1 MKPRGPSPA
10 QVRDEVVRAAGP
22 RGPKLYDR
30 IVRAAEALD
39 ADREKEALK
48 LLRPVLTAIP
58 QVPTVHELMG
68 VALYRSGRYA
78 QAAEELEQYVAGA
91 RAVDQH
97 PVLMDCYRAEREWKR
112 VDRLWRELSAVS
124 AAPEVVAEGRIV
136 LAGSLA
142 DRGRVREAIAML
154 ARRGGDVK
162 DPKEHHLR
170 VWYALA
176 DLEERVGNLP
186 RARTLFERVSR
197 RDPDFADVME
207 RLLALG

>member
-1 MKPRGPSPA
+1 M
-10 QVRDEVVRAAGP
+10 RDAVVHAAGP
-22 RGPKLYDR
+22 RGTKLYDQLS
-30 IVRAAEALD
+30 RAAEALD

-48 LLRPVLTAIP
+48 LLRPLVSALP

-68 VALYRSGRYA
+68 VALYRAGRYRD
-78 QAAEELEQYVAGA
+78 AAEELEQYVSGA

-97 PVLMDCYRAEREWKR
+97 PTLMDCYRAEREWKR
-112 VDRLWRELSAVS
+112 VDRLWKELSSVS

-142 DRGRVREAIAML
+142 DRGRVREAIALL

-162 DPKEHHLR
+162 NPKDHHLR

-176 DLEERVGNLP
+176 DLEERAGNLP
-186 RARTLFERVSR
+186 RARALFERVSAE
-197 RDPDFADVME
+197 DPGFADVAE
-207 RLLALG
+207 RLAALG

>member
-1 MKPRGPSPA
+1 
-10 QVRDEVVRAAGP
+10 VRDEVVRAAGS
-22 RGPKLYDR
+22 RGTKLYDR

-48 LLRPVLTAIP
+48 VLRPLLSALP
-58 QVPTVHELMG
+58 QIPTVHELMG
-68 VALYRSGRYA
+68 VALYRAGRYRD
-78 QAAEELEQYVAGA
+78 AAEELELYVAGA

-97 PVLMDCYRAEREWKR
+97 PTLMDCYRAEREWKR
-112 VDRLWRELSAVS
+112 VDRLWSELSATS
-124 AAPEVVAEGRIV
+124 AAPEVIAEGRIV

-142 DRGRVREAIAML
+142 DRGRVREAIALL
-154 ARRGGDVK
+154 ARRGADVK

-186 RARTLFERVSR
+186 RARALFERVSR
-197 RDPDFADVME
+197 QDPDFADVLE
-207 RLLALG
+207 RVLALG